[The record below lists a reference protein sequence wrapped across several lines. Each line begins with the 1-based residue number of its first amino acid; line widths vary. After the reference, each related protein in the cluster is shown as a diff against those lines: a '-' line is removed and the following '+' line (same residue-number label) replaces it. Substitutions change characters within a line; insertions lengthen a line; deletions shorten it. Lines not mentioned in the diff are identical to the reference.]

1 MCAKM
6 DKITVNAGFLL
17 TLIGAYVSVVYCRDL
32 TRNVQNAN
40 GVQAAAVEMPQALS
54 MNVSDNSLD
63 ELKPLFVLGKS
74 SFVRAL

>member
-6 DKITVNAGFLL
+6 DKVAVSVGFLL
-17 TLIGAYVSVVYCRDL
+17 MLIGAYVSVVYCRDL

>member
-1 MCAKM
+1 M
-6 DKITVNAGFLL
+6 DNVAVNIRFLL
-17 TLIGAYVSVVYCRDL
+17 MLIGAYVSVVYCRDL
-32 TRNVQNAN
+32 TRNVQQSDGN

-63 ELKPLFVLGKS
+63 KLKPLFVLGKS